1 RAARQ
6 QDKHEGHVEIRC
18 PQFQTAYTG
27 KDRTDGGAPSIEPDC
42 RWRSNPVLSADAVA
56 TGNPGQ
62 RHRQLRQTRGTGI
75 RDTQKTQSNEANQSR
90 GGEAAA
96 GEKEAIGKEAISPGN
111 RLIGIYGLLPAR
123 LIFLRLFSSS
133 PVEMLQAYSVLLRM
147 RRWMMPLHDG
157 AGRPASVRGYLRES
171 CRSFFVSL

>member
-1 RAARQ
+1 WSA
-6 QDKHEGHVEIRC
+6 
-18 PQFQTAYTG
+18 
-27 KDRTDGGAPSIEPDC
+27 
-42 RWRSNPVLSADAVA
+42 NPVLSGDAVA
-56 TGNPGQ
+56 TGKPGQ
-62 RHRQLRQTRGTGI
+62 RHRQVRQARGTGF
-75 RDTQKTQSNEANQSR
+75 RNTQKTQSNEANQSL

-96 GEKEAIGKEAISPGN
+96 GEEEVIGKEAISPGN

-133 PVEMLQAYSVLLRM
+133 PVEMLQAYPVLLRM

-157 AGRPASVRGYLRES
+157 VGRPASVRGYLRDS